1 MINHLTALDQFYCNL
16 IQNTH

>member
-16 IQNTH
+16 IQNAH